1 MNLEELKKKMD
12 EEHYIYDD
20 TLSTVL
26 YVALQLGRPL
36 LIEGA
41 AGVGKTEVAKVMAAA
56 LDRELVRLQCY
67 EGLDESKALYEWNY
81 QKQLLS
87 IQVNM
92 NAQDREALTRSLFS
106 DEYLLER
113 PLLKS
118 IRSEKPVVLLIDEI
132 DKADEEFEAFL
143 LELLSEMQVTI
154 PEVGTIRAN
163 SVPFVVL
170 TSNRARPLSEALRRR
185 CAYLYIE
192 YPDMEKELA
201 ILRAKLPHVDDRLCA
216 QVALAVQKLRSNE
229 VILKKPSIAETL
241 DWAAALDALGIRELT
256 PDALRKTA
264 GFVLKNNEDMAA
276 LARQTADKLD
286 AMGIKFKVV
295 NVVDL
300 VKLQSAKENNE
311 ALSDEEFAELF
322 TEDKPVLF
330 AYHSYARDVRGL
342 IYDRPNHDNFNVHG
356 YEEQGSTTTPYDMV
370 RVNNIDRYE
379 LQAEALRMIDADK
392 YADKINE
399 LEAFRQEAF
408 QFAVDNGY
416 DHPDYTDWVYS
427 GVNTNKQG
435 AVSATAA
442 TAGDNE

>member
-1 MNLEELKKKMD
+1 MTYEELKAKMD
-12 EEHYIYDD
+12 ESHYIYDE
-20 TLSTVL
+20 TLATVL
-26 YVALQLGRPL
+26 FVALQLGRPL

-92 NAQDREALTRSLFS
+92 NAQDRDSLTKSLFS

-113 PLLKS
+113 PLLQS

-154 PEVGTIRAN
+154 PEIGTVKAKSI
-163 SVPFVVL
+163 PFVVL

-192 YPDMEKELA
+192 YPDMNKELA

-229 VILKKPSIAETL
+229 MILKKPSIAEAL

-256 PDALRKTA
+256 PDALRQTA
-264 GFVLKNNEDMAA
+264 GFVLKNNED
-276 LARQTADKLD
+276 LD
-286 AMGIKFKVV
+286 AL
-295 NVVDL
+295 DL
-300 VKLQSAKENNE
+300 ETDPETGHACTCGGSCGG
-311 ALSDEEFAELF
+311 
-322 TEDKPVLF
+322 
-330 AYHSYARDVRGL
+330 HH
-342 IYDRPNHDNFNVHG
+342 HD
-356 YEEQGSTTTPYDMV
+356 
-370 RVNNIDRYE
+370 
-379 LQAEALRMIDADK
+379 
-392 YADKINE
+392 
-399 LEAFRQEAF
+399 
-408 QFAVDNGY
+408 
-416 DHPDYTDWVYS
+416 
-427 GVNTNKQG
+427 
-435 AVSATAA
+435 
-442 TAGDNE
+442 

>member
-1 MNLEELKKKMD
+1 MDLEQLKRKMD
-12 EEHYIYDD
+12 EAHYIYDD
-20 TLSTVL
+20 TLATVL

-41 AGVGKTEVAKVMAAA
+41 AGVGKTEIAKVMAAA

-92 NAQDREALTRSLFS
+92 NAQDKDALTKSLFS

-113 PLLKS
+113 PLLQS
-118 IRSEKPVVLLIDEI
+118 IRSEKEVVLLIDEI

-154 PEVGTIRAN
+154 PEVGTIRAK
-163 SVPFVVL
+163 SIPFVVL

-216 QVALAVQKLRSNE
+216 QVALAVQKLRSSE
-229 VILKKPSIAETL
+229 AILKKPSIAETL

-256 PDALRKTA
+256 PDALRQTA
-264 GFVLKNNEDMAA
+264 GFVLKNNEDIAS
-276 LARQTADKLD
+276 LEEAD
-286 AMGIKFKVV
+286 G
-295 NVVDL
+295 
-300 VKLQSAKENNE
+300 
-311 ALSDEEFAELF
+311 
-322 TEDKPVLF
+322 ED
-330 AYHSYARDVRGL
+330 HHCGSCGG
-342 IYDRPNHDNFNVHG
+342 HHHG
-356 YEEQGSTTTPYDMV
+356 
-370 RVNNIDRYE
+370 
-379 LQAEALRMIDADK
+379 
-392 YADKINE
+392 
-399 LEAFRQEAF
+399 
-408 QFAVDNGY
+408 
-416 DHPDYTDWVYS
+416 
-427 GVNTNKQG
+427 
-435 AVSATAA
+435 
-442 TAGDNE
+442 